1 MSVCVVAEYPW
12 KAVRTLL
19 GSEPPGMIMCSDTL
33 VVAGQPQQPLD
44 ILLAKQYDLSRN
56 LVVCYA
62 SSNVDATVRAV
73 VRCAGTSNV
82 RRLGEVLRESHKKY
96 LGVTELLACVWE
108 TGGERQQI
116 LEVMPPSYEPRPRSG
131 IVGIGDRDVLERFK
145 GVFVEDPTPHI
156 PGEATPE
163 MLENVSKS
171 FGYRVDVGPRF
182 PIQKAATEVVSA
194 FTEAIEDVASPTVA
208 LPVHPIMITKEGVT
222 SLQAVLRSAPG
233 KYRPLT
239 TPTDKLSLLNRF
251 KVPRGERY
259 FGPYVPAVQL
269 FE

>member
-1 MSVCVVAEYPW
+1 MSVCIVAQYPW
-12 KAVRTLL
+12 KAVRPLI

-56 LVVCYA
+56 LIVCYA

-82 RRLGEVLRESHKKY
+82 RRLGEVLRESHEKY
-96 LGVTELLACVWE
+96 LGVTEMLACVWE
-108 TGGERQQI
+108 TGGDRQQL
-116 LEVMPPSYEPRPRSG
+116 LELMPPSYEPRPRSG
-131 IVGIGDRDVLERFK
+131 IVGIGVRDVLERFK
-145 GVFVEDPTPHI
+145 EVFREDPSPTLPI
-156 PGEATPE
+156 EPTSE
-163 MLENVSKS
+163 MLENIAKS
-171 FGYRVDVGPRF
+171 VGHPVDFGPRF
-182 PIQKAATEVVSA
+182 PIQRAATEVISA
-194 FTEAIEDVASPTVA
+194 FTEAIEDVGNPTAA
-208 LPVHPIMITKEGVT
+208 LPVHTLTITKEGLT
-222 SLQAVLRSAPG
+222 PYQAVLRSGPG

-251 KVPRGERY
+251 KVPRGERD
-259 FGPYVPAVQL
+259 FAPREAVQL